1 MIRRYKIEAEFD
13 KNYEIPQWTGTT
25 LRGIFGQCLK
35 QILCRKTKKICEKCS
50 LQKTCEYQ
58 YVFETSPKLFKN
70 PLIARK
76 LEGIT
81 KPYTL
86 EPIQLQKK
94 KKFIFHLNLIGKR
107 AINLEPFIILVL
119 KCMSQ
124 MGLGRDKKLTKRR
137 TFQIQKITAENDLT
151 GQEALIYDENEG
163 YLNYDN
169 KAIKTDIT
177 IGQIKEIAE
186 KIVEKQPDILQ
197 LLLET
202 PTMVRYNGKP
212 VLKLEV
218 HHIVRNLA
226 RKYSLT
232 MHYHLNK
239 PILTPETAT
248 KIAET
253 AEKNIKNQLT
263 KVKTIYLTKYSLE
276 RKQWEKYG
284 PFIKGLTQHQINPN
298 LYENEE
304 VAKWIFKLLTLG
316 KYLHTGTLA
325 TAGCG
330 KYTLHIYKTIS

>member
-13 KNYEIPQWTGTT
+13 KNYEIPQWTGTI

-35 QILCRKTKKICEKCS
+35 HILCRKNKKTCEKCS
-50 LQKTCEYQ
+50 SQKTCEYQ
-58 YVFETSPKLFKN
+58 YIFETSPKLFKN

-86 EPIQLQKK
+86 EPLRLQENR
-94 KKFIFHLNLIGKR
+94 KFIFYLNLIGKR
-107 AINLEPFIILVL
+107 AINLEPFMILVL

-124 MGLGRDKKLTKRR
+124 MGLGRDKKLNERR
-137 TFQIQKITAENDLT
+137 TFQIKKIVAENDLT
-151 GQEALIYDENEG
+151 DQRTPIYNENEG

-169 KAIKTDIT
+169 KALKTDIAMR
-177 IGQIKEIAE
+177 QIEETAE
-186 KIVEKQPDILQ
+186 KIVEKRPDTIQ

-202 PTMVRYNGKP
+202 PTMVRYGGKP
-212 VLKLEV
+212 VLRLEV
-218 HHIVRNLA
+218 HHIIRNLA

-239 PILTPETAT
+239 PTLTPETAT

-253 AEKNIKNQLT
+253 AEKNIKNQII
-263 KVKTIYLTKYSLE
+263 KVRTIYLTKYSLE

-284 PFIKGLTQHQINPN
+284 PFIKGLTQHQINPK
-298 LYENEE
+298 LYENKEI
-304 VAKWIFKLLTLG
+304 AKWIFKLLTLG

>member
-1 MIRRYKIEAEFD
+1 MIRRYKIEAQFD
-13 KNYEIPQWTGTT
+13 KDYETPQWTGTT

-35 QILCRKTKKICEKCS
+35 QTLCRKTKKTCEKCFS
-50 LQKTCEYQ
+50 QKTCEYQ
-58 YVFETSPKLFKN
+58 YIFETSPKLFKN

-86 EPIQLQKK
+86 EPIQLQENR
-94 KKFIFHLNLIGKR
+94 KFIFHLNLIGKR
-107 AINLEPFIILVL
+107 AINLEPFMIIVL

-124 MGLGRDKKLTKRR
+124 IGLGRDKKSNKRR

-151 GQEALIYDENEG
+151 GQETLIYNENEG

-169 KAIKTDIT
+169 KATKTDIT
-177 IGQIKEIAE
+177 IKQIEKTAE
-186 KIVEKQPDILQ
+186 KIVEKQPDTLQ

-212 VLKLEV
+212 VLKPEV

-239 PILTPETAT
+239 PILTPETTT
-248 KIAET
+248 KIAKT
-253 AEKNIKNQLT
+253 AEQNIKNKIT
-263 KVKTIYLTKYSLE
+263 KVKIIHLTKYSLE

-284 PFIKGLTQHQINPN
+284 PFIKGLTQHQINPK
-298 LYENEE
+298 LYKNKEE
-304 VAKWIFKLLTLG
+304 AKWIFKLLTLG

>member
-1 MIRRYKIEAEFD
+1 LIRRYKIEAEFD

-25 LRGIFGQCLK
+25 LRGVFGQCLK

-50 LQKTCEYQ
+50 LQKKCEYQ
-58 YVFETSPKLFKN
+58 YIFETSPKLFKN

-86 EPIQLQKK
+86 EPIQLQENR
-94 KKFIFHLNLIGKR
+94 KFIFYLNLIGKQ
-107 AINLEPFIILVL
+107 AINLEPFMILVL

-124 MGLGRDKKLTKRR
+124 TGLGRDKKLNERR

-151 GQEALIYDENEG
+151 GQETSIYDENEG

-169 KAIKTDIT
+169 KALKTDIT
-177 IGQIKEIAE
+177 IEQIAETAE
-186 KIVEKQPDILQ
+186 KIVEKRPDTLQ

-212 VLKLEV
+212 ILKLEV

-253 AEKNIKNQLT
+253 AGQNIKNRLT

-284 PFIKGLTQHQINPN
+284 PFIKGFTQHQISSN
-298 LYENEE
+298 LYENKEIAE
-304 VAKWIFKLLTLG
+304 WIFKLLTLG

-330 KYTLHIYKTIS
+330 KYTLHIYKTI

>member
-1 MIRRYKIEAEFD
+1 
-13 KNYEIPQWTGTT
+13 
-25 LRGIFGQCLK
+25 
-35 QILCRKTKKICEKCS
+35 
-50 LQKTCEYQ
+50 
-58 YVFETSPKLFKN
+58 VFETSPKLFKN

-86 EPIQLQKK
+86 EPIQLQEKR
-94 KKFIFHLNLIGKR
+94 KFIFHLNLIGKR

-177 IGQIKEIAE
+177 IGQIEETAE

-284 PFIKGLTQHQINPN
+284 PFIKGLTQHQISPN
-298 LYENEE
+298 LYENKE

>member
-1 MIRRYKIEAEFD
+1 M
-13 KNYEIPQWTGTT
+13 
-25 LRGIFGQCLK
+25 
-35 QILCRKTKKICEKCS
+35 
-50 LQKTCEYQ
+50 
-58 YVFETSPKLFKN
+58 FETSPKLFKN

-86 EPIQLQKK
+86 EPIQLQEKR
-94 KKFIFHLNLIGKR
+94 KFIFHLNLIGKR

-151 GQEALIYDENEG
+151 GQEALIYNENEG

-177 IGQIKEIAE
+177 IGQIEETAE

-284 PFIKGLTQHQINPN
+284 PFIKGLTQHQISPN
-298 LYENEE
+298 LYENKE

>member
-1 MIRRYKIEAEFD
+1 M
-13 KNYEIPQWTGTT
+13 
-25 LRGIFGQCLK
+25 
-35 QILCRKTKKICEKCS
+35 
-50 LQKTCEYQ
+50 
-58 YVFETSPKLFKN
+58 FETSPKLFKN

-86 EPIQLQKK
+86 EPIQLQEKR
-94 KKFIFHLNLIGKR
+94 KFIFHLNLIGKR

-177 IGQIKEIAE
+177 IGQIEETAE

-284 PFIKGLTQHQINPN
+284 PFIKGLTQHQISPN
-298 LYENEE
+298 LYENKE

>member
-1 MIRRYKIEAEFD
+1 
-13 KNYEIPQWTGTT
+13 
-25 LRGIFGQCLK
+25 
-35 QILCRKTKKICEKCS
+35 
-50 LQKTCEYQ
+50 
-58 YVFETSPKLFKN
+58 VFETSPKLFKN

-86 EPIQLQKK
+86 EPIQLQEKR
-94 KKFIFHLNLIGKR
+94 KFIFHLNLIGKR

-151 GQEALIYDENEG
+151 GQEALIYNENEG

-177 IGQIKEIAE
+177 IGQIEETAE

-284 PFIKGLTQHQINPN
+284 PFIKGLTQHQISPN